1 MTNRLADALSP
12 YLRQH
17 ASNPVDWHEWTDDAF
32 AEARERDVPV
42 LLSIGYAACH
52 WCHVMARES
61 FSDPDVG
68 ALMNAGFVS
77 IKVDR
82 EERPD
87 VDAVHMAAL
96 LALTGHGGWPLTAV
110 LTPDGRPFIAGTY
123 YPPEP
128 VGGQP
133 SFRQFL
139 DGVQAAWHGQREA
152 VERQADA
159 LAAHLRRTSAADPSR
174 VGTLPDASVPD
185 DLAPDALVPDALV
198 ETPSTGRMPGR
209 RAPAAPGPDDLATA
223 VEHLLDAEDRVHGG
237 FGGAPKFPPSA
248 NLLQLLRHH
257 GRTGDTRALDLVRRT
272 IVAMTSGGL
281 HDQLGGGYARY
292 TVDATWTVPHFE
304 KMLTD
309 NAQLLAVLTGLWRAT
324 GEDWVRTTALRL
336 AEFLE
341 RDMLTP
347 TGFATSLDADTDG
360 AEGTFYVWTPAQL
373 RDALGDADGAWAADV
388 CSVTDAGTFE
398 HGTSVLRLDPS
409 VLTAPSRRIDG
420 FPPPDGGNPSIR
432 GGRDETDGERW
443 TRVRGLLATA
453 RSARTA
459 PARDDKVVAG
469 WNGLTIGA
477 LAEAGRTLD
486 APHLVT
492 LAARAADAVV
502 GRHLDGDVLRRTSLG
517 DRVSPTEATLEDH
530 GLLADGLLQLHAATG
545 DTRWYDVAA
554 RLVDRLLDRFV
565 DGDAFYDAPP
575 AGDGPALVVR
585 PGDPTDGAS
594 PSGRSAAA
602 GALVR
607 LAALSGEHRRLAAA
621 HAALAPYRTLAHGA
635 PRAAGWGLAVAE
647 ALADGP
653 RCVVLAG
660 TTSDGPLARTVWAAT
675 TPGIVLTLVPPAP
688 EQPSDVER
696 DLTPVPAHAD
706 RGPVGGA
713 PTAYVCRG
721 TTCSL
726 PQTLL
731 LYTSPSPR
739 DRTRSRMPS
748 SA

>member
-1 MTNRLADALSP
+1 MPNRLAHSLSP

-17 ASNPVDWHEWTDDAF
+17 AGNPVAWHEWSDAAF
-32 AEARERDVPV
+32 AEAHERDVPV
-42 LLSIGYAACH
+42 LVSIGYAACH

-61 FSDPDVG
+61 FSDPEVG
-68 ALMNAGFVS
+68 ALMDAGFVS

-96 LALTGHGGWPLTAV
+96 LALTGQGGWPLTAV

-133 SFRQFL
+133 SFRQLL

-174 VGTLPDASVPD
+174 VGQAPD
-185 DLAPDALVPDALV
+185 DDATAATV
-198 ETPSTGRMPGR
+198 ETPATGPMPGAR
-209 RAPAAPGPDDLATA
+209 RAVAPGPDDLTAA
-223 VEHLLDAEDRVHGG
+223 VEHLLAAEDRVRGG

-248 NLLQLLRHH
+248 TLLHLLRHH
-257 GRTGDTRALDLVRRT
+257 GRTGDARALGVVRRT
-272 IVAMTSGGL
+272 VLAMTAGGL

-292 TVDATWTVPHFE
+292 CVDATWTVPHFE

-324 GEDWVRTTALRL
+324 GEDWVRTTALQL
-336 AEFLE
+336 AAFLE
-341 RDMLTP
+341 ESMLTT

-373 RDALGDADGAWAADV
+373 RSVLGDEDGSWAADV
-388 CSVTDAGTFE
+388 CAVTDAGTFE
-398 HGTSVLRLDPS
+398 HGTSVLRLDAT
-409 VLTAPSRRIDG
+409 VLTAPTSPTSRRIDA
-420 FPPPDGGNPSIR
+420 FPPSDEGNASMGGS
-432 GGRDETDGERW
+432 GESSGSGVAPGEGEGARW
-443 TRVRGLLATA
+443 ARVRARLRDARGL
-453 RSARTA
+453 RTH

-469 WNGLTIGA
+469 WNGLAIGA

-486 APHLVT
+486 APHLVD
-492 LAARAADAVV
+492 LAAQVADAVV
-502 GRHLDGDVLRRTSLG
+502 TRHLDDDVLRRTSLG
-517 DRVSPTEATLEDH
+517 ERVSPTEATLEDH

-545 DTRWYDVAA
+545 DARWYDVAA

-565 DGDAFYDAPP
+565 AGDAFYDAPP
-575 AGDGPALVVR
+575 ADDGPALVVR
-585 PGDPTDGAS
+585 PGDPTDGSS

-607 LAALSGEHRRLAAA
+607 IAALSGEHRHLAAA
-621 HAALAPYRTLAHGA
+621 HAALAPYRALAHGA
-635 PRAAGWGLAVAE
+635 PRSAGWGLAVAE

-660 TTSDGPLARTVWAAT
+660 AAPDGPLAHATWAAT
-675 TPGIVLTLVPPAP
+675 SPGTVLTLVPAP
-688 EQPSDVER
+688 DRGAAVAI
-696 DLTPVPAHAD
+696 PAHED
-706 RGPVGGA
+706 RGFVGGL

-726 PQTLL
+726 PQTTPEALAALL
-731 LYTSPSPR
+731 ATAP
-739 DRTRSRMPS
+739 
-748 SA
+748 A

>member
-1 MTNRLADALSP
+1 MPNRLAHALSP

-17 ASNPVDWHEWTDDAF
+17 ADNPVDWHEWSDAAF

-61 FSDPDVG
+61 FSDPEVG
-68 ALMNAGFVS
+68 ALMDAGFVS

-96 LALTGHGGWPLTAV
+96 LALTGHGGWPLTAI
-110 LTPDGRPFIAGTY
+110 LTPDGRPFVAGTY

-133 SFRQFL
+133 SFRQLL
-139 DGVQAAWHGQREA
+139 DAVQAAWHGQREA

-174 VGTLPDASVPD
+174 VGQMPD
-185 DLAPDALVPDALV
+185 DDATAATV
-198 ETPSTGRMPGR
+198 ETPATGPMPGAR
-209 RAPAAPGPDDLATA
+209 RAAAAPGPDDLAAA
-223 VEHLLDAEDRVHGG
+223 VEHLLAAEDRVHGG
-237 FGGAPKFPPSA
+237 FGDAPKFPPSA
-248 NLLQLLRHH
+248 TLLHLLRHH
-257 GRTGDTRALDLVRRT
+257 GRTGDDRALAVVRRT
-272 IVAMTSGGL
+272 VLAMTSGGL

-292 TVDATWTVPHFE
+292 CVDATWTVPHFE

-373 RDALGDADGAWAADV
+373 RAALGDEDGAWAADV
-388 CSVTDAGTFE
+388 CAVTDVGTFE
-398 HGTSVLRLDPS
+398 HGTSVLRLDPE
-409 VLTAPSRRIDG
+409 VLTGSDG
-420 FPPPDGGNPSIR
+420 A
-432 GGRDETDGERW
+432 RW
-443 TRVRGLLATA
+443 ARVRERLRAA
-453 RSARTA
+453 RDARTH

-469 WNGLTIGA
+469 WNGLALGA
-477 LAEAGRTLD
+477 LADAGRTFD
-486 APHLVT
+486 APHLVD
-492 LAARAADAVV
+492 LAARVADAVV
-502 GRHLDGDVLRRTSLG
+502 SRHLDGGTLRRTSLG
-517 DRVSPTEATLEDH
+517 ERVSPTEATLEDH

-545 DTRWYDVAA
+545 DVRWYDVAS
-554 RLVDRLLDRFV
+554 RLVDRMLERFV

-575 AGDGPALVVR
+575 ADGGPALVVR

-607 LAALSGEHRRLAAA
+607 LAALSGEHRHLAAA
-621 HAALAPYRTLAHGA
+621 HAALAPYRALAHGA

-647 ALADGP
+647 ALVDGP

-660 TTSDGPLARTVWAAT
+660 EVPDGPLARTTWASTA
-675 TPGIVLTLVPPAP
+675 PGTVLTLVPPP
-688 EQPSDVER
+688 TQPAGPAAGADA
-696 DLTPVPAHAD
+696 TVPAHAD
-706 RGPVGGA
+706 RTPVDGA

-726 PQTLL
+726 PQTSPTSLAALL
-731 LYTSPSPR
+731 TPPPAPTPTDS
-739 DRTRSRMPS
+739 
-748 SA
+748 